1 MDITRCKG
9 LFCPVKE
16 ECKRYTIGPFDMGES
31 YFSVPP
37 FINSKCDMFWGE
49 DSQFIFNELKDIVD
63 GNT

>member
-16 ECKRYTIGPFDMGES
+16 ECRRYNSGPIEDGDS

-37 FINSKCDMFWGE
+37 FTNSKCDMFWGD
-49 DSQFIFNELKDIVD
+49 DSQFIFNQLKDITD
-63 GNT
+63 GST